1 MFITALESAN
11 AKLID
16 KSVETA
22 SEINAKRIVT
32 L

>member
-16 KSVETA
+16 KSVKA
-22 SEINAKRIVT
+22 VSEINAKRIVT